1 MTTKT
6 IDDEKIISQMACCP
20 EDGFRLLMAKYK
32 VPVYWY
38 IRRLVVD
45 HYDAEDVVQ
54 ETCVRVFR
62 SFEQFRGD
70 CSLSS
75 WIYRIA
81 TNEALRSLSRSSER
95 PYSLDDDTVHVDR
108 VMADEYVD
116 YSDAEA
122 VKLQKAILS
131 LPMKQQTAFTLRY
144 YDEMSYDDIA
154 AVINCSPASAKVN
167 YHIAKEK
174 IIEYMNL
181 ND

>member
-1 MTTKT
+1 MTAKA
-6 IDDEKIISQMACCP
+6 IDDEKIISRMASCP

-45 HYDAEDVVQ
+45 HDDAEDIVQ
-54 ETCVRVFR
+54 ETFVRVFR

-81 TNEALRSLSRSSER
+81 TNEALRFLSRGSER
-95 PYSLDDDTVHVDR
+95 PYSLDDETVHADR
-108 VMADEYVD
+108 VIADEYVD

-131 LPMKQQTAFTLRY
+131 LPVKQQTAFTLRY

>member
-1 MTTKT
+1 MTAKT
-6 IDDEKIISQMACCP
+6 TDDEKIISQMASRP

-38 IRRLVVD
+38 IRRLVVGHD
-45 HYDAEDVVQ
+45 DAEDVVQ
-54 ETCVRVFR
+54 ETFVRVFR

-81 TNEALRSLSRSSER
+81 TNEALRFLSRGSER
-95 PYSLDDDTVHVDR
+95 PYSLDDETVHADR

-154 AVINCSPASAKVN
+154 AVINCSPVSAKVN

>member
-1 MTTKT
+1 
-6 IDDEKIISQMACCP
+6 
-20 EDGFRLLMAKYK
+20 
-32 VPVYWY
+32 
-38 IRRLVVD
+38 
-45 HYDAEDVVQ
+45 
-54 ETCVRVFR
+54 
-62 SFEQFRGD
+62 
-70 CSLSS
+70 
-75 WIYRIA
+75 
-81 TNEALRSLSRSSER
+81 
-95 PYSLDDDTVHVDR
+95 
-108 VMADEYVD
+108 MADEYVD

-131 LPMKQQTAFTLRY
+131 LPVKQQTAFTLRY

>member
-1 MTTKT
+1 MAAKS
-6 IDDEKIISQMACCP
+6 IEDEKIASLMVARP
-20 EDGFRLLMAKYK
+20 EEGFRLLMTKYK

-38 IRRLVVD
+38 IRRLVVCHD
-45 HYDAEDVVQ
+45 DAEDVAQ
-54 ETCVRVFR
+54 EAFVRVFR
-62 SFEQFRGD
+62 SFGQFRGD
-70 CSLSS
+70 CTLSS

-81 TNEALRSLSRSSER
+81 TNEALRFLSRGNER
-95 PYSLDDDTVHVDR
+95 PYSLDDESVHADR

-131 LPMKQQTAFTLRY
+131 LPIKQQTAFNLRY

-154 AVINCSPASAKVN
+154 AIINCSPASAKVN

-174 IIEYMNL
+174 IIKYMDL